1 MKVALIGASGNVGQR
16 LLAELPN
23 RGHEVTGI
31 VRHPEKL
38 PPREGLTAKRGDIN
52 DEARLAP
59 LLGGHVAVREMR
71 SGCGLLH
78 LRTQSSAGG

>member
-16 LLAELPN
+16 LLAELHN

-38 PPREGLTAKRGDIN
+38 LPREGLPRKHTDGRASVRQSQS
-52 DEARLAP
+52 AR
-59 LLGGHVAVREMR
+59 
-71 SGCGLLH
+71 
-78 LRTQSSAGG
+78 